1 MIEYKRF
8 SDFLKEKSKEN
19 ISVVIEGTEYEVP
32 KLIKDKLLELISLI
46 GTIKDYSVKVSDTSK

>member
-32 KLIKDKLLELISLI
+32 KLRKDKLLELFSLI